1 MLVSILILQSSQVA
15 GRALFFVFSLWYLN
29 RYLGVEAKGV
39 WTGLFSL
46 FGILAVFS
54 NMGFEVWLSRAVARS
69 EISASVARRHL
80 FRTKSGLWLICIVVG
95 AFKVGEFGY
104 PAAVA
109 LPFAFA
115 LIFDGVGVAEQAVYE
130 GMRRTGS
137 MAWMSFLKSG
147 GFALAALTLGF
158 LTAEPTLSLFAW
170 VFAFILLL
178 RTLLGWRCWRL
189 LPRETPPLSPRVWRE
204 FLLFGAYTFV
214 TVLYFQI
221 DAVMLYAI
229 AGKRVTGD
237 YGNAYNLIEGA
248 LFISAAVGAILYP
261 RLVTAHETVR
271 GPMFDHM
278 CRLVLVVAAVGVSG
292 LWLLG
297 PWFGTFVA
305 GADFAGAV
313 PPLLLLAVGLPF
325 MFANGLLSRWLFAT
339 GRERFALLTASG
351 LAVFNIIGNR
361 LLIPEFGAG
370 GAAIMTLATEGGLFF
385 IWVMRGRRASSL
397 LFFWAALAL
406 ILATI
411 ALLLFI
417 FQSAIPASLLA
428 LAALGP
434 LLWVQ
439 GKRAHLFQRNTSP
452 EH

>member
-1 MLVSILILQSSQVA
+1 MLGSILFLQISQVT

-69 EISASVARRHL
+69 EITAASALGYL
-80 FRTKSGLWLICIVVG
+80 FRTKSGPWLICIVVG
-95 AFKVGEFGY
+95 AFKVVEYGY
-104 PAAVA
+104 PVAVA
-109 LPFAFA
+109 LPFALA
-115 LIFDGVGVAEQAVYE
+115 LILDGVGVAEQAVYE
-130 GMRRTGS
+130 GGRRTRS

-147 GFALAALTLGF
+147 GFALAALAAGF
-158 LTAEPTLSLFAW
+158 LAPVPGLPLFAW
-170 VFAFILLL
+170 IFALTLLL

-189 LPRETPPLSPRVWRE
+189 LPRHVPALSPRVWRE

-221 DAVMLYAI
+221 DAVMLYAM

-237 YGNAYNLIEGA
+237 YGNAYNLVEGA

-261 RLVTAHETVR
+261 RLVTAPEEVR
-271 GPMFDHM
+271 GRMFDVM
-278 CRLVLVVAAVGVSG
+278 CRLVLVVAAVGVAG

-297 PWFGTFVA
+297 PWFGTLVA
-305 GADFAGAV
+305 GDAFAGAV
-313 PPLLLLAVGLPF
+313 PPLLMLAVGLPF

-339 GRERFALLTASG
+339 GRERFALVTAAS

-361 LLIPEFGAG
+361 LLIPLYGAG
-370 GAAIMTLATEGGLFF
+370 GAAVMTLATEGGLFL
-385 IWVMRGRRASSL
+385 IWLLWGRRARAL
-397 LFFWAALAL
+397 LFFWAGLAV
-406 ILATI
+406 ILAAI
-411 ALLLFI
+411 GLLHFRLGLSLPAALLA
-417 FQSAIPASLLA
+417 AIVF
-428 LAALGP
+428 GP
-434 LLWVQ
+434 LLWIQ
-439 GKRAHLFQRNTSP
+439 GKRAHLFQHETPSL
-452 EH
+452 